1 MLMSTRCRT
10 LRLQGLLPSSDEIME
25 SLEEVFEEVFGRR
38 VELFP
43 ETTAADV
50 EGWDSVVHVLLVL
63 ASERKFG
70 VRFESSEIANASN
83 VGEFVSLVE
92 TKMNP

>member
-1 MLMSTRCRT
+1 L
-10 LRLQGLLPSSDEIME
+10 SSNAVWG
-25 SLEEVFEEVFGRR
+25 SLGEVFEEVLGRP
-38 VELFP
+38 VELRP

-50 EGWDSVVHVLLVL
+50 DGWDSVVHVMLVL

-70 VRFESSEIANASN
+70 IRFESSEIANAAN

-92 TKMNP
+92 SKLAG

>member
-1 MLMSTRCRT
+1 M
-10 LRLQGLLPSSDEIME
+10 GSDPVWV
-25 SLEEVFEEVFGRR
+25 SLGEVFEEVLGRR
-38 VELFP
+38 VELRP

-50 EGWDSVVHVLLVL
+50 DGWDSVVHVLLVL

-70 VRFESSEIANASN
+70 IRFESSEIANAAN

-92 TKMNP
+92 SKTAP

>member
-1 MLMSTRCRT
+1 L
-10 LRLQGLLPSSDEIME
+10 GSDAIWR
-25 SLEEVFEEVFGRR
+25 SLGEVFEEVLGRP
-38 VELFP
+38 VELRP

-50 EGWDSVVHVLLVL
+50 DGWDSVVHVMLVL

-70 VRFESSEIANASN
+70 VRFESTEIANAGN

-92 TKMNP
+92 SKMAR